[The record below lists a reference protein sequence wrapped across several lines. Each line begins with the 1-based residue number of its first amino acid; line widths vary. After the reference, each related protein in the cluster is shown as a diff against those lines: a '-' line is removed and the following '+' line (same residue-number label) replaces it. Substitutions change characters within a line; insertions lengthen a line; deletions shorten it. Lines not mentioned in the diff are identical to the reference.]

1 MSFDKIMFL
10 LWTLIF
16 LIGTLFFSTILYKKN
31 IPRDWPSVQGIII
44 NSKTVTDRVNTGGG
58 GKGVSFFVY
67 RLEATYNYS
76 IDNRTYTNAD
86 INYPIKNFINS
97 EGLKEGPAKI
107 LLQKYAK
114 GKKVTVYYNPD
125 KIQQSVLIREV
136 PLNAWLIP
144 VVFLLFTL
152 YGIFGLYK
160 IKKTEKNN

>member
-76 IDNRTYTNAD
+76 IDNRTY
-86 INYPIKNFINS
+86 
-97 EGLKEGPAKI
+97 
-107 LLQKYAK
+107 
-114 GKKVTVYYNPD
+114 
-125 KIQQSVLIREV
+125 
-136 PLNAWLIP
+136 
-144 VVFLLFTL
+144 
-152 YGIFGLYK
+152 
-160 IKKTEKNN
+160 